1 MGFDSDKAHR
11 GRGHKNVAPD
21 MDHTL
26 HWTLDQRIYAP
37 YKIATLAQV
46 TAEAGIAIDVV
57 LAGTGLC
64 AAQLSDPQIKT
75 SVRQL
80 VTASRNVMRAGAP
93 ADTGM
98 VAGSRMN
105 ISSYGMYGY
114 ALLCCATL
122 RDVTQ
127 LAVKYHR
134 LATPTVGMSF
144 REEDGEA
151 VWSFDSIVGL
161 DVDDPLYRFFV
172 EFQFGIHTTLGK
184 DLMGPVFKL
193 ARVRARYAAPADRSP
208 YRHHLRCKAEF
219 DQPVNELR
227 FAAELLD
234 QCPTYHNPITVAMVS
249 EVCERLL
256 DEARRDAGVGA
267 QVSRLLMEVP
277 GRFDDMETLARK
289 LNTTSRTLRR
299 RLHLEGTSYQ
309 DLLAEVRCHLAKE
322 YLRSTRMTTEDIA
335 ETLGFSD
342 AANFR
347 HAFRRW
353 TGRNPSDFRRV

>member
-1 MGFDSDKAHR
+1 
-11 GRGHKNVAPD
+11 

-26 HWTLDQRIYAP
+26 RWSMDQRIYAP

-46 TAEAGIAIDVV
+46 AAEAGIAIDVV
-57 LAGTGLC
+57 LTGTGLS

-80 VTASRNVMRAGAP
+80 VTASRNVMQAGAP

-98 VAGSRMN
+98 VAGNRMH

-114 ALLCCATL
+114 ALLCCDTL

-184 DLMGPVFKL
+184 DLLGPVFKL
-193 ARVRARYAAPADRSP
+193 ARVHARYAAPADRSP
-208 YRHHLRCKAEF
+208 YRQHLRCKAEF

-234 QCPTYHNPITVAMVS
+234 QHPTYHNPITVAMVS

-256 DEARRDAGVGA
+256 EEARRGAGLGA

-309 DLLAEVRCHLAKE
+309 DLLAEVRCNLAKE

>member
-1 MGFDSDKAHR
+1 
-11 GRGHKNVAPD
+11 
-21 MDHTL
+21 MDPTL
-26 HWTLDQRIYAP
+26 RWTLDQRIYAP

-46 TAEAGIAIDVV
+46 AAEAGIAIDVV
-57 LAGTGLC
+57 LAGTGLG

-80 VTASRNVMRAGAP
+80 VAASRNVVQAGAP

-98 VAGSRMN
+98 EAGSRMH

-193 ARVRARYAAPADRSP
+193 SHVRARYAAPADRTP
-208 YRHHLRCKAEF
+208 YRQHLRCKAEF
-219 DQPVNELR
+219 EQPVNELR
-227 FAAELLD
+227 FAVELLD
-234 QCPTYHNPITVAMVS
+234 QHPTYHNPITVAMVS

-256 DEARRDAGVGA
+256 EEARRDAGVGA

-309 DLLAEVRCHLAKE
+309 DLLAEVRCNLAKE

-353 TGRNPSDFRRV
+353 TGRNPSDFRRA

>member
-1 MGFDSDKAHR
+1 MGFDSDRAR
-11 GRGHKNVAPD
+11 NGSSS
-21 MDHTL
+21 MDSTQR
-26 HWTLDQRIYAP
+26 WSLDQRIYAP
-37 YKIATLAQV
+37 YKIATLAQ
-46 TAEAGIAIDVV
+46 TAAESGLAADVV
-57 LAGTGLC
+57 LAGTGLK
-64 AAQLSDPQIKT
+64 AAQLRDPLMKT

-80 VTASRNVMRAGAP
+80 VVACRNVLRAGAP
-93 ADTGM
+93 AGTALQ
-98 VAGSRMN
+98 VGSRMH

-114 ALLCCATL
+114 ALLCCETL

-144 REEDGEA
+144 REDDGDA
-151 VWSFDSIVGL
+151 VWSFDQIVDL
-161 DVDDPLYRFFV
+161 EIDDPLYRFFV
-172 EFQFGIHTTLGK
+172 EFQFGIHITLGK
-184 DLMGPVFKL
+184 DLMGPVFKVS
-193 ARVRARYAAPADRSP
+193 RVRARYPAPADRTA
-208 YRHHLRCKAEF
+208 YRQHLRCKAEF

-227 FAAELLD
+227 FAAALLD
-234 QCPTYHNPITVAMVS
+234 EHPTYRNPITVAMVS

-256 DEARRDAGVGA
+256 EEARRGEGVGA
-267 QVSRLLMEVP
+267 QVSRLLMAVP
-277 GRFDDMETLARK
+277 GRFDDMETIAHR

-309 DLLAEVRCHLAKE
+309 DILAEVRCNLAKE
-322 YLRSTRMTTEDIA
+322 YLRTTRMTTEDIA

-353 TGRNPSDFRRV
+353 TGKNPSNFRR